1 MSSSLK
7 VAFGSTLL
15 DRGLAGSGIDGIG
28 HYCQELLA
36 EFSKK
41 SDLQAIPFSFG
52 IEHAN
57 AGTKTLPS
65 YTSHLAKGLLKLESS
80 NSETTQFFNNADIIH
95 STDQLI
101 PIVTNKP
108 LIATVMDTIPLSH
121 PEFIRASSR
130 YLKTALWKSLTKR
143 ADHIITISEFSKNEI
158 ANLMSYPKEKIT
170 SIPLGVDGRYFEMLS
185 QEQIQ
190 RVLNKLTIDRSF
202 FLFIGSIQP
211 RKNLLRLLQ
220 AHASLP
226 KNYAREFPLVIA
238 GKIAWDNGETLK
250 AIQAAI
256 ADKRCLWLNYVS
268 DIEKRAL
275 LQATEGLI
283 FTSLYEG
290 FGLPI
295 LEAFASKAPVLA
307 SNCTSMPEVAG
318 SSALLVDPLDIE
330 SIRDGLLTQLNNVA
344 TVQKLKISGFQ
355 RAKLFTW
362 DRVAA
367 DTQKIYQSLL

>member
-41 SDLQAIPFSFG
+41 SDLQVIPFSFG
-52 IEHAN
+52 IEHSN

-65 YTSHLAKGLLKLESS
+65 YAGHLAKGLLKLESS
-80 NSETTQFFNNADIIH
+80 SSETMQFFNNADIIH

-121 PEFIRASSR
+121 PEFIRASAR

-170 SIPLGVDGRYFEMLS
+170 SIPLGVDGRYFERLS

-190 RVLNKLTIDRSF
+190 SVLNKLAIDRSF

-226 KNYAREFPLVIA
+226 KNYACEFPLVIA
-238 GKIAWDNGETLK
+238 GKISWDDGETVK
-250 AIQAAI
+250 AIQVAVAN
-256 ADKRCLWLNYVS
+256 KRCLWLNYVG

-275 LQATEGLI
+275 LQATQGLI

-295 LEAFASKAPVLA
+295 LEAFASGAPVVT
-307 SNCTSMPEVAG
+307 SNCTSMPEVAQDAG
-318 SSALLVDPLDIE
+318 ILVDPHDLDAIQHALLRLIE
-330 SIRDGLLTQLNNVA
+330 DGS
-344 TVQKLKISGFQ
+344 LK
-355 RAKLFTW
+355 
-362 DRVAA
+362 
-367 DTQKIYQSLL
+367 QSLASKGMDVSKQFSWSKTAASTAEIYSLFA